1 MRDKDYGRGRCGRV
15 VCRGFQDRDE
25 RASAPTRDRGEF
37 GDLRNEHRDSD
48 TDQAE
53 IEALK
58 DELDD
63 KTLLV
68 RVLGWSLLIIGA
80 VLIV

>member
-1 MRDKDYGRGRCGRV
+1 MRDKDYGRGRRGRV
-15 VCRGFQDRDE
+15 VYGRFQDRNE
-25 RASAPTRDRGEF
+25 RASASTRDRGEL

-63 KTLLV
+63 KTGLV
-68 RVLGWSLLIIGA
+68 RIVGWCLLIIGS

>member
-1 MRDKDYGRGRCGRV
+1 MRNQNDGRDRSSRV
-15 VCRGFQDRDE
+15 VRRCLQDRVE
-25 RASAPTRDRGEF
+25 RASTPTRDRGEF

>member
-1 MRDKDYGRGRCGRV
+1 MRDKDYGRGRRGRV
-15 VCRGFQDRDE
+15 VCRSFQDRDE
-25 RASAPTRDRGEF
+25 RASAPTRDRGEL

-58 DELDD
+58 DELDG
-63 KTLLV
+63 KIWLV
-68 RVLGWSLLIIGA
+68 RVAGWSLLIIRSDQS
-80 VLIV
+80 

>member
-1 MRDKDYGRGRCGRV
+1 MRNQNDGRDRSSRV
-15 VCRGFQDRDE
+15 VRRCLQDRVE
-25 RASAPTRDRGEF
+25 RAPSLTPDRGKP
-37 GDLRNEHRDSD
+37 GDMYHEHSSGH

-63 KTLLV
+63 KTWLV
-68 RVLGWSLLIIGA
+68 HVVGWSLLLIGSI
-80 VLIV
+80 LIV